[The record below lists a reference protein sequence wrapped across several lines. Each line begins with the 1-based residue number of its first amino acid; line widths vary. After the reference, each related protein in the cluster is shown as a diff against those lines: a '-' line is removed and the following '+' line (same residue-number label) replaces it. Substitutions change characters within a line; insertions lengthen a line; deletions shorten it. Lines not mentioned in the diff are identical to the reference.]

1 MLTCCLYDNLL
12 FGVFTGHHSIEEV
25 LLLGGWIG
33 KNKEH
38 RYHLIVIP
46 EFWRWPYLEELA
58 IVFLT
63 FWMIFFLVV
72 QNALEIRVIYLD
84 SFICNVRVLGRWKFD
99 DHKWKSNWIVASI
112 IIQDQIFWL
121 SILRSL
127 IKVCK
132 VSIGANCSKNLNKNL
147 KFRAMVQSNRSR
159 NWFSK
164 IFSLENVYVLF

>member
-1 MLTCCLYDNLL
+1 MDWKEQRTQISFDRDPWILEVAIFRRISKRDCIFLL
-12 FGVFTGHHSIEEV
+12 F
-25 LLLGGWIG
+25 
-33 KNKEH
+33 
-38 RYHLIVIP
+38 
-46 EFWRWPYLEELA
+46 
-58 IVFLT
+58 FLT

-84 SFICNVRVLGRWKFD
+84 SFICNVTVLGRWKFD

-127 IKVCK
+127 RKVCK
-132 VSIGANCSKNLNKNL
+132 VSIGANYSQNLNKNL

-164 IFSLENVYVLF
+164 IFSLENVYVHF